1 MELDSVEALK
11 GMAAIGQG
19 YAVIP
24 RMTMQERGAR
34 DDLVSRPLKPG
45 LQRTLAMVLRKDEP
59 LSRSLSMVCQSIQA
73 HCAAWMSKP
82 EL

>member
-11 GMAAIGQG
+11 EMAAVGLG

-24 RMTMQERGAR
+24 RMALQGRGAR
-34 DDLVSRPLKPG
+34 DDLVSRPLTPG
-45 LQRTLAMVLRKDEP
+45 LQRTLAMVLRKDKP

-73 HCAAWMSKP
+73 HCATWMQRP
-82 EL
+82 EV